1 MLCFARYLRL
11 LRVLF
16 LFSEIAKV
24 EQLHKSS
31 KYKLIWL
38 NIMLLEKYLLPA
50 GTSFFI
56 FVNSCVD
63 FRDFQKTLS

>member
-1 MLCFARYLRL
+1 MMLCFARYLRL
-11 LRVLF
+11 LRVFF

-38 NIMLLEKYLLPA
+38 NNYAFRKV
-50 GTSFFI
+50 
-56 FVNSCVD
+56 FVASWD
-63 FRDFQKTLS
+63 EFLYIREFLR